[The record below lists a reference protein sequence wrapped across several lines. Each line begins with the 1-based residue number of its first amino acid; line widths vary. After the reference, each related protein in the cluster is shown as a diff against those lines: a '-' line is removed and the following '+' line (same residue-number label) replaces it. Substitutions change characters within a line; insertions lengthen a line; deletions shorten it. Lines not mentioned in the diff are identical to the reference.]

1 MRHTGDMKLPFSAR
15 PASGEV
21 HHSASYFPLDDPAA
35 AFPALRQRALAP
47 GGRLYGLAAAAAVG
61 GLTLLDPHARRGRDR
76 RALAELEAAVSGTFL
91 AAETASALHTAAIAD
106 GELVHSPAARA
117 LRGLGGLAAGG
128 AVAAVALRATGLND
142 RIDGAVVR
150 WLQRVGVPAPRAA
163 LAGTAALAMLL
174 ANEEARRSRRD
185 AVELAFTGPGGL
197 DEDALDDVEPEATAE
212 LPVEVRVLLET
223 LLDPALAEGRDLP
236 GAEALRS
243 QLPHV
248 RTVASVAEAIREA
261 GAVPDWVPL
270 VVETDDDVRL
280 AVPHDCVWPVRGRFD
295 SGSAGGHELEL
306 RLQVVD
312 GEIGALTVTLPV
324 DAEADSDAWDAFQE
338 IESFPGVEDL
348 SFHVDGD
355 RRA

>member
-1 MRHTGDMKLPFSAR
+1 MKLPSPAPSA
-15 PASGEV
+15 PGEV
-21 HHSASYFPLDDPAA
+21 HHSASSVPVDNAEA
-35 AFPALRQRALAP
+35 VVPALRQRALAP

-61 GLTLLDPHARRGRDR
+61 GLTLLDPHARRGRER
-76 RALAELEAAVSGTFL
+76 RALAELEAAVSGTVL
-91 AAETASALHTAAIAD
+91 AAETANALHTAAIAD
-106 GELVHSPAARA
+106 GEVAPSPAARA
-117 LRGLGGLAAGG
+117 LRGLGGLAVGG

-150 WLQRVGVPAPRAA
+150 GLQRVGVPAPRVA
-163 LAGTAALAMLL
+163 LAAAASLAMLL
-174 ANEEARRSRRD
+174 ANEDARRTRRD
-185 AVELAFTGPGGL
+185 AVELAVTGPAGL
-197 DEDALDDVEPEATAE
+197 DEDTVDETEATAE

-243 QLPHV
+243 QLPHA
-248 RTVASVAEAIREA
+248 RTVTSVAEAIREA
-261 GAVPDWVPL
+261 GEVPDWVPL
-270 VVETDDDVRL
+270 VVQTDDDVRR
-280 AVPHDCVWPVRGRFD
+280 AVPNDCVWPVRGRFA

-306 RLQVVD
+306 RLQVID
-312 GEIGALTVTLPV
+312 GEIGALTVTLPA

-348 SFHVDGD
+348 AFHVDGD

>member
-1 MRHTGDMKLPFSAR
+1 MKLPSPAPSA
-15 PASGEV
+15 PGEV
-21 HHSASYFPLDDPAA
+21 HHSASSVPVDGVEAV
-35 AFPALRQRALAP
+35 FPALRQRALAP

-61 GLTLLDPHARRGRDR
+61 GLTLLDPHARRGRER

-91 AAETASALHTAAIAD
+91 AAETANALHTAAIAD
-106 GELVHSPAARA
+106 GEVAPSPAARA
-117 LRGLGGLAAGG
+117 LRGLGGLAVGG
-128 AVAAVALRATGLND
+128 AVAAVALRTTGLND
-142 RIDGAVVR
+142 RVDGAVVR
-150 WLQRVGVPAPRAA
+150 GLQRVGVPAPRVA
-163 LAGTAALAMLL
+163 LAAAASLAMLL
-174 ANEEARRSRRD
+174 ANEDARRTRRD
-185 AVELAFTGPGGL
+185 AVELAVTGPAGL
-197 DEDALDDVEPEATAE
+197 DEDPVDEVEPEATAE

-243 QLPHV
+243 QLPHA

-261 GAVPDWVPL
+261 GEVPDWVPL
-270 VVETDDDVRL
+270 VVQTDDDVRR
-280 AVPHDCVWPVRGRFD
+280 AVPNDCVWPVRGRFA

-306 RLQVVD
+306 RLQVID
-312 GEIGALTVTLPV
+312 GEIGALTVTLPA

-348 SFHVDGD
+348 TFHVDGD

>member
-1 MRHTGDMKLPFSAR
+1 MKLPS
-15 PASGEV
+15 PAPSVPGEV
-21 HHSASYFPLDDPAA
+21 HHSASSVPVDDAEA
-35 AFPALRQRALAP
+35 VVPALRQRALAP

-61 GLTLLDPHARRGRDR
+61 GLTLLDPHARRGRER

-106 GELVHSPAARA
+106 GEVAPSPAARA
-117 LRGLGGLAAGG
+117 LRGLGGLAVGG

-142 RIDGAVVR
+142 RVDGAVVR
-150 WLQRVGVPAPRAA
+150 GLQRAGVPAPRVA
-163 LAGTAALAMLL
+163 LAAAASLAMLL
-174 ANEEARRSRRD
+174 ANEDARRTRRD
-185 AVELAFTGPGGL
+185 AVELAVTGPAGL
-197 DEDALDDVEPEATAE
+197 DEDTVDEVEPEATAE

-243 QLPHV
+243 QLPHA
-248 RTVASVAEAIREA
+248 RTVTSVAEAIREA
-261 GAVPDWVPL
+261 GEVPDWVPL
-270 VVETDDDVRL
+270 VVQTDDDIRR
-280 AVPHDCVWPVRGRFD
+280 AVPNDCVWPVRGRFA

-306 RLQVVD
+306 RLQVID
-312 GEIGALTVTLPV
+312 GEIGALTVTLPA

-348 SFHVDGD
+348 TFHVDGD

>member
-1 MRHTGDMKLPFSAR
+1 MKLPLSAR
-15 PASGEV
+15 PDSDEV
-21 HHSASYFPLDDPAA
+21 RYSASCSPLVDDAS
-35 AFPALRQRALAP
+35 PALRQRALAP

-91 AAETASALHTAAIAD
+91 AAETASALRTAGITE
-106 GELVHSPAARA
+106 GEVVPSPAARA
-117 LRGLGGLAAGG
+117 RRVLGGLAAGG
-128 AVAAVALRATGLND
+128 AAAAVALRATDLND
-142 RIDGAVVR
+142 RIDGAAVR
-150 WLQRVGVPAPRAA
+150 WLRRVGVPAPRAA
-163 LAGTAALAMLL
+163 LAGVAALMMLV

-185 AVELAFTGPGGL
+185 AVATAFAWPAGS
-197 DEDALDDVEPEATAE
+197 DEDGEPETTAE

-236 GAEALRS
+236 GAQALRA

-248 RTVASVAEAIREA
+248 RTVASVAEAIRDA
-261 GAVPDWVPL
+261 GEVPDWVPL
-270 VVETDDDVRL
+270 VVETDDDVAR
-280 AVPHDCVWPVRGRFD
+280 AVPNDHVWPVRGRFD
-295 SGSAGGHELEL
+295 AGSAGGHELEL
-306 RLQVVD
+306 RLQVID
-312 GEIGALTVTLPV
+312 GEIGALTVTLPA
-324 DAEADSDAWDAFQE
+324 DAEADTDAWDAFQE

>member
-1 MRHTGDMKLPFSAR
+1 MKLTSPAR

-21 HHSASYFPLDDPAA
+21 HHSASYVPLEGAEA
-35 AFPALRQRALAP
+35 VFPALRQRALAP

-61 GLTLLDPHARRGRDR
+61 GLTLLDPHARRGRER
-76 RALAELEAAVSGTFL
+76 RVLAELEAAVSGTFL

-106 GELVHSPAARA
+106 GEVVPSSAARA
-117 LRGLGGLAAGG
+117 LRGLGGLAVGG

-142 RIDGAVVR
+142 RVDGAVVR
-150 WLQRVGVPAPRAA
+150 GLQRAGVPAPRVA
-163 LAGTAALAMLL
+163 LAAAASLAMLL
-174 ANEEARRSRRD
+174 ANEDARRTRRD
-185 AVELAFTGPGGL
+185 AVELAVTGPAGL
-197 DEDALDDVEPEATAE
+197 DGDTVDEVEPEATAE

-243 QLPHV
+243 QLPHA
-248 RTVASVAEAIREA
+248 RTVTSVAEAIREA
-261 GAVPDWVPL
+261 GEVPDWVPL
-270 VVETDDDVRL
+270 VVETDDDIRR
-280 AVPHDCVWPVRGRFD
+280 AVPNDCVWPVRGRFA

-306 RLQVVD
+306 RLQVID
-312 GEIGALTVTLPV
+312 GEIGALTVTLPAN
-324 DAEADSDAWDAFQE
+324 AEADSDAWDAFQE

-348 SFHVDGD
+348 TFHVDGD

>member
-1 MRHTGDMKLPFSAR
+1 MKLTSPAR

-21 HHSASYFPLDDPAA
+21 HHSASYVPLEGAEA
-35 AFPALRQRALAP
+35 VFPALRQRALAP

-61 GLTLLDPHARRGRDR
+61 GLTLLDPHARRGRER
-76 RALAELEAAVSGTFL
+76 RVLAELEAAVSGTFL

-106 GELVHSPAARA
+106 GEVVPSSAARA
-117 LRGLGGLAAGG
+117 LRGLGGLAVGG

-142 RIDGAVVR
+142 RVDGAVVR
-150 WLQRVGVPAPRAA
+150 GLQRAGVPAPRVA
-163 LAGTAALAMLL
+163 LAAAASLAMLL
-174 ANEEARRSRRD
+174 ANEDARRTRRD
-185 AVELAFTGPGGL
+185 AVELAVTGPAGL
-197 DEDALDDVEPEATAE
+197 DEDTVDEAEATAE

-243 QLPHV
+243 QLPHA

-261 GAVPDWVPL
+261 GEVPDWVPL
-270 VVETDDDVRL
+270 VVQTDDVRR
-280 AVPHDCVWPVRGRFD
+280 AVPNDCVWPVRGRFA

-306 RLQVVD
+306 RLQVID
-312 GEIGALTVTLPV
+312 GEIGALTVTLPA

-348 SFHVDGD
+348 TFHVDGD

>member
-1 MRHTGDMKLPFSAR
+1 MKLPS
-15 PASGEV
+15 PAPSVPGEV
-21 HHSASYFPLDDPAA
+21 HHSAYFPVDGVEAV
-35 AFPALRQRALAP
+35 FPALRQRALAP

-61 GLTLLDPHARRGRDR
+61 GLTLLDPHARRGRER

-106 GELVHSPAARA
+106 GEVAPSPAARA
-117 LRGLGGLAAGG
+117 LRGLGGLAVGG
-128 AVAAVALRATGLND
+128 AAAAVALRTTGLND

-150 WLQRVGVPAPRAA
+150 GLQRVGVPAPRVA
-163 LAGTAALAMLL
+163 LAAAASLAMLL
-174 ANEEARRSRRD
+174 ANEDARRTRRD
-185 AVELAFTGPGGL
+185 AVELAVTGPAGL
-197 DEDALDDVEPEATAE
+197 DEDTVDEAEATAE

-243 QLPHV
+243 QLPHA
-248 RTVASVAEAIREA
+248 RTVTSVAEAIREA
-261 GAVPDWVPL
+261 GEVPDWVPL
-270 VVETDDDVRL
+270 VVQTDDDVRR
-280 AVPHDCVWPVRGRFD
+280 AVPNDCVWPVRGRFA

-306 RLQVVD
+306 RLQVID
-312 GEIGALTVTLPV
+312 GEIGALTVTLPA

-348 SFHVDGD
+348 TFHVDGD